1 MLRPSC
7 LIRLRFRCVSNPI
20 YFMSIK
26 SQISPSVFYPSL
38 LIILLTSLIATLF
51 PIEAGTSFSHLQAW
65 LNEKVSWLYI
75 LSAAIYL
82 IFITYIMISRLG
94 DIKLGPDHSE
104 PEYTN
109 VSWFSMLFAAGMG
122 IGLLF
127 FGVAE
132 PVMHYL
138 SPPIVEGA
146 TMEAAKDALRI
157 TFFHWGLHGWGIYA
171 LVGLAFAYFSYR
183 HKLPLLPRSALFP
196 LIGDKIYGPIGHA
209 VDIFAICGTIFGVS
223 TSLGLGVQQLNAG
236 LHYLFDIPISFAVQL
251 VLIVVITALATASVV
266 IGLDGGIKRLSN
278 INMAMC
284 VIMLIGV
291 LLYGPTEHLLQ
302 SYVQNIGKYMSEL
315 VDSTFNLY
323 AYEKK
328 ESWIGGWTMLYW
340 GWWISWSPFVGMFIA
355 RVSRGRTIREFI
367 VGVLFIPS
375 GFTFLWMTVFGNSAI
390 HQIAGDVTH
399 KLAIAVNTDV
409 STALFVFLEAFP
421 ATQFLSFIAIVL
433 VAIFFITSADSG
445 ALVVNT
451 LASGGVEKTPFWQ
464 HLLWT
469 STIGV
474 IAATLLYAGG
484 LHALQTLTIASAFPF
499 MFVLLAICYSLHK
512 ALHHDLMLQRSV
524 QSHNTS
530 VQFSTANI
538 HWKERLDA
546 LLSHPGPNQ
555 ANRYLDYVVTPALKQ
570 LAAQLTSND
579 VTAEVNI
586 DEEKV
591 RLVIYKE
598 EAENFFY
605 GVRIRQFVMPAY
617 AEDDKHN
624 DYCRAEVFLLQGGQQ
639 YDVFGYTQEQIIADA
654 ISQYERHLH
663 FLYLA
668 SSEILEEDPAPQAG

>member
-1 MLRPSC
+1 MCFGHRAWIACNLSVSATFL
-7 LIRLRFRCVSNPI
+7 LI
-20 YFMSIK
+20 MSIK
-26 SQISPSVFYPSL
+26 TQINPFVFYPSL
-38 LIILLTSLIATLF
+38 LIILIISAYAAILPS
-51 PIEAGTSFSHLQAW
+51 EAGASFDQLQGW

-82 IFITYIMISRLG
+82 IFITYVMVSRLG

-104 PEYTN
+104 PDYTKI
-109 VSWFSMLFAAGMG
+109 SWFSMLFAAGMG

-146 TMEAAKDALRI
+146 SMEAAKDAIRI
-157 TFFHWGLHGWGIYA
+157 TFFHWGLHGWGMYA
-171 LVGLAFAYFSYR
+171 IVGLALAYFSYR
-183 HKLPLLPRSALFP
+183 HKLPLLPRSALYP
-196 LIGDKIYGPIGHA
+196 LLGDKIHGPAGHA
-209 VDIFAICGTIFGVS
+209 IDTFAIVGTVFGVS

-236 LHYLFDIPISFAVQL
+236 LAYLFGVPSSFTVQL
-251 VLIVVITALATASVV
+251 ILIAAIVAIATGSVLL
-266 IGLDGGIKRLSN
+266 GLDGGIKRLSN
-278 INMAMC
+278 INMAIC
-284 VIMLIGV
+284 VGMLLAILFLGQ
-291 LLYGPTEHLLQ
+291 TELLLQ
-302 SYVQNIGKYMSEL
+302 SYVQNLGKYMSEL

-375 GFTFLWMTVFGNSAI
+375 GFTFLWMTVFGNSAF
-390 HQIAGDVTH
+390 HQIAGDVNH
-399 KLAIAVNTDV
+399 KLATAVNTDV

-421 ATQFLSFIAIVL
+421 ATSVLSFIAIIL
-433 VAIFFITSADSG
+433 VTIFFITSADSG

-451 LASGGVEKTPFWQ
+451 LASGGKEKTPVWQ
-464 HLLWT
+464 QMLWT
-469 STIGV
+469 STIGI
-474 IAATLLYAGG
+474 IAAALLYAGG

-499 MFVLLAICYSLHK
+499 MFVMLAMCYALHK
-512 ALHHDLMLQRSV
+512 ALRHDLMLQRSV
-524 QSHNTS
+524 QEHNTS
-530 VQFSTANI
+530 VQFSTASI
-538 HWKERLDA
+538 HWKERLGS
-546 LLSHPGPNQ
+546 LLSHPGQNQ
-555 ANRYLDYVVTPALKQ
+555 AQGFLQQVVAPALKQ
-570 LAAQLTSND
+570 MAAELTSND
-579 VTAEVNI
+579 VTADVKLE
-586 DEEKV
+586 DDKV
-591 RLVIYKE
+591 RLIVYKE

-605 GVRIRQFVMPAY
+605 GVRIRQFVMPTY
-617 AEDDKHN
+617 AEDDMHD
-624 DYCRAEVFLLQGGQQ
+624 DYSRAEVFLLQGGQQ

-668 SSEILEEDPAPQAG
+668 SSEILDDGLSTT